1 MATRLKTKIKKND
14 TVQVISGKHKDEKG
28 KVLRVNL
35 EKGQVIVEKINFI
48 KRHMRPSSAHRQGGI
63 IEKEGPIQISNVMI
77 VCPKCNVP
85 VKVGK
90 KVLEDGKKVRFC
102 KRCDEILDR

>member
-1 MATRLKTKIKKND
+1 MSRLKTKIRKND

-28 KVLRVNL
+28 KVLRVNP
-35 EKGQVIVEKINFI
+35 EKGQVIIEKVNFI
-48 KRHMRPSSAHRQGGI
+48 KRHVKPSSAHRQGGI
-63 IEKEGPIQISNVMI
+63 VEKEGPIQISNVMI

-90 KVLEDGKKVRFC
+90 KILEDGTKVRSC
-102 KRCDEILDR
+102 KNCDEILDR

>member
-1 MATRLKTKIKKND
+1 MSRQKTKIRKND

-28 KVLRVNL
+28 KVLRVSP
-35 EKGQVIVEKINFI
+35 EKGQVIIEKVNFI
-48 KRHMRPSSAHRQGGI
+48 KRHIRPSSAHRQGGI
-63 IEKEGPIQISNVMI
+63 IEKEGPLQISNVMI

-90 KVLEDGKKVRFC
+90 KVLEDGTKVRSC